1 MVWTLS
7 SLKPDVGWVKAGE
20 GERAHTEKQ
29 PEPQLNYGPVGCCH
43 LTLFLFYKKTA
54 GDWRTNCWT
63 VSRLPLS
70 WAGSFALWKAIVERF
85 KWESWQVE
93 AANVFA
99 GTQNGSINPV
109 LCRPLFVQY
118 PECSPSGVSIFLKYP
133 TQVRCAENL
142 QIIKN

>member
-7 SLKPDVGWVKAGE
+7 SLNLMLDELKPGE
-20 GERAHTEKQ
+20 GRGKGSYRKTTWAPTT
-29 PEPQLNYGPVGCCH
+29 LRLVCCH

-70 WAGSFALWKAIVERF
+70 WAGSFALWEAIVERF